1 MGSHRA
7 DLVGRAAST
16 ICHQP
21 GPEAMNLFLAWLV
34 WLPDDAD
41 IAAEA
46 KAEIERIDRSTAVNG
61 TVIDLRNLLDTLA
74 RSRATH

>member
-1 MGSHRA
+1 
-7 DLVGRAAST
+7 
-16 ICHQP
+16 
-21 GPEAMNLFLAWLV
+21 MNLFLAWLV